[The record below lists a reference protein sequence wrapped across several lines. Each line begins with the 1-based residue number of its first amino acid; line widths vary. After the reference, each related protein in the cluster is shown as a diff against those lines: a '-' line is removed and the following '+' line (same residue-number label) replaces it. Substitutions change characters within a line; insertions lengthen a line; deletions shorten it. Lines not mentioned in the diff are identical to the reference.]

1 VIRRVLVAN
10 RGEIA
15 VRVIASCRAAGVE
28 AVAVYSDGD
37 REGLWTRIADRAVCI
52 GPARASDSY
61 LNGAALVTAA
71 KGTGC
76 DAVHPGYGFLSENAN
91 FAALCAEEDLTFIG
105 PSADA
110 IAKMGN
116 KIAAR
121 RLARDAGVPTVPGSE
136 GRLESLDDA
145 RRTAERS
152 GYPLLLK
159 AAAGGGGR
167 GMRVVRAPAELAG
180 RFAEAQAEARA
191 AFGDDS
197 LYAERFL
204 EGVRHI
210 EVQIVGD
217 GTGNVV
223 HLGERDCTLQRR
235 SQKLMEEAPAV
246 AVPAAVRSELCASA
260 VELARSIRYRSL
272 GTIEFVY
279 EPAGER
285 FFFLEMN
292 TRIQVEHPVT
302 EMVTGLD
309 LVAEQL
315 RVAGGE
321 PLSIRQE
328 DVSARGHAIECRINA
343 EDPQRDF
350 HPSPARI
357 AVWSPPRG
365 PGVRLDTHAY
375 AGYTI
380 PPFYDSMIAKLI
392 VHGRTRDE
400 ALTRARAALRE
411 FRIEGPKTTCPFHAR
426 LLDDPR
432 VVENRTDTKWIERE
446 YLPELYAKAS

>member
-37 REGLWTRIADRAVCI
+37 RDGLWTRIADRAVCI

-61 LNGAALVTAA
+61 LSAAALVTAA
-71 KGTGC
+71 KLTGC
-76 DAVHPGYGFLSENAN
+76 DAVHPGYGFLSENAA
-91 FAALCAEEDLTFIG
+91 FSALCADEDLTFIG
-105 PSADA
+105 PSPDS

-121 RLARDAGVPTVPGSE
+121 RLAQAAGVPTVPGSE
-136 GRLESLDDA
+136 GRLLDWDEA
-145 RRTAERS
+145 RGIAERS

-167 GMRVVRAPAELAG
+167 GMRVVRSAAELRG
-180 RFAEAQAEARA
+180 SFAEAQAEARA

-210 EVQIVGD
+210 EVQILGD
-217 GTGNVV
+217 GAGKVV
-223 HLGERDCTLQRR
+223 HLGERDCSLQRR
-235 SQKLMEEAPAV
+235 SQKLLEEAPAV
-246 AVPAAVRSELCASA
+246 AVPPSVRGELCTAA
-260 VELARSIRYRSL
+260 VELARAIDYRSL

-279 EPAGER
+279 EPSTQR
-285 FFFLEMN
+285 FYFLEMN

-315 RVAGGE
+315 RIAAGE
-321 PLSIRQE
+321 PLRIVQK
-328 DVSARGHAIECRINA
+328 DVALHGHAIECRINA
-343 EDPQRDF
+343 EDPRRDF
-350 HPSPARI
+350 RPSPARI
-357 AVWSPPRG
+357 TAWIPPRG

-392 VHGRTRDE
+392 VHGRDRDE
-400 ALTRARAALRE
+400 AIARARAALAE
-411 FRIEGPKTTCPFHAR
+411 YRIEGPKTTCAFHAQ
-426 LLDDPR
+426 LLADRR
-432 VVENRTDTKWIERE
+432 VIENRTDTKWIERE
-446 YLPELYAKAS
+446 YLPEVYAHAS